1 MKGKMTSVTCVLFV
15 LALVLNCTPVAASEP
30 VKAKIAEFSN
40 AAHPCSMGTN
50 EWVKEMEKRTN
61 GNFKGEVYL
70 SEALGKVTTYPE
82 LLEKGGI
89 DMARLIPVYTPHKFP
104 MIDASNLPFHW
115 ASSQAAVK
123 AFYKLWPK
131 GYFDKETAKMKLV
144 ALAMH
149 SPYQIIAN
157 KPIHS
162 VADVKGKR
170 LRSGGGMWT
179 SILESWGAVPV
190 QLTTPEVYTSLERGL
205 IDGVVIGLASA
216 SAFRYEEVAKYVTL
230 INMGTSSSYFSMNL
244 KFYNK
249 LPKDIQKVINELFDE
264 QSKIGLGGKYF
275 DDVEKGVM
283 ETWTK
288 KGVQFYT
295 PTKAEESMWF
305 QLAGS
310 TIEAWVKKTEEKGYP
325 GKQIVTD
332 LDALAKSVK

>member
-1 MKGKMTSVTCVLFV
+1 MKRKMT
-15 LALVLNCTPVAASEP
+15 LVACFLLLSFNGTQVMASEP

-40 AAHPCSMGTN
+40 AAHPCSMGTL
-50 EWVKEMEKRTN
+50 EWVKEMGKRTN

-70 SEALGKVTTYPE
+70 SEALGKVATYPE
-82 LLEKGGI
+82 LLEKGGF

-123 AFYKLWPK
+123 AFYQLWTK
-131 GYFDKETAKMKLV
+131 GYFDKETANMKLA

-157 KPIHS
+157 KPIKS
-162 VADVKGKR
+162 VADAKGKR
-170 LRSGGGMWT
+170 LRSGGGQWT
-179 SILESWGAVPV
+179 AIIESWGAIPV
-190 QLTTPEVYTSLERGL
+190 QMATPEVYGSLERGL
-205 IDGVVIGLASA
+205 IDGIVVGVASA
-216 SAFRYEEVAKYVTL
+216 TAFKFQEVAKYVTL
-230 INMGTSSSYFSMNL
+230 INMGTSSSYFAMNL

-249 LPKDIQKVINELFDE
+249 LTKDIQKVINDLFDE
-264 QSKIGLGGKYF
+264 QSKKGLGGKYF
-275 DDVEKGVM
+275 DDLEKVAM
-283 ETWTK
+283 EDWTK

-310 TIEAWVKKTEEKGYP
+310 TIDAWVRKTEEKGYP
-325 GKQIVTD
+325 GKQFVTE

>member
-1 MKGKMTSVTCVLFV
+1 
-15 LALVLNCTPVAASEP
+15 
-30 VKAKIAEFSN
+30 
-40 AAHPCSMGTN
+40 
-50 EWVKEMEKRTN
+50 
-61 GNFKGEVYL
+61 
-70 SEALGKVTTYPE
+70 
-82 LLEKGGI
+82 
-89 DMARLIPVYTPHKFP
+89 
-104 MIDASNLPFHW
+104 
-115 ASSQAAVK
+115 
-123 AFYKLWPK
+123 
-131 GYFDKETAKMKLV
+131 
-144 ALAMH
+144 
-149 SPYQIIAN
+149 
-157 KPIHS
+157 
-162 VADVKGKR
+162 
-170 LRSGGGMWT
+170 MWT

-249 LPKDIQKVINELFDE
+249 LPKDIQKVINDLFDE

-275 DDVEKGVM
+275 DDVERGVM

-332 LDALAKSVK
+332 LDALAKSLK